1 MNKIWAILLCIAVT
15 NTTIA
20 QEIDSLQLFL
30 DSLESSLH
38 FQKGEIELKEGLGT
52 LNTPEGFRYLDEKQ
66 AEFVIRDLWGNPQGD
81 GTLGMIVPDNV
92 SLMDMNAWAFIIT
105 YDEIGYVKDD
115 DAEDIDYDELMT
127 EMKTEAEAQNAQRM
141 QLGFEPI
148 SIVGWAAKPY
158 YDKEKNVLHWAKEI
172 RFGETEEHT
181 LNYNVRILGRK
192 GVLVLNAVASMHELA
207 EVEQNI
213 NPVLAS
219 FSYADGNKYTD
230 FNPDMDEVAAWT
242 VGGLVA
248 GKVLTKMGFFAILLK
263 NLKLILLAIAGV
275 GGAAWRWFK
284 RKTEPPV
291 VRDIEGSS
299 NA

>member
-1 MNKIWAILLCIAVT
+1 
-15 NTTIA
+15 
-20 QEIDSLQLFL
+20 
-30 DSLESSLH
+30 
-38 FQKGEIELKEGLGT
+38 
-52 LNTPEGFRYLDEKQ
+52 
-66 AEFVIRDLWGNPQGD
+66 
-81 GTLGMIVPDNV
+81 
-92 SLMDMNAWAFIIT
+92 IIT

-207 EVEQNI
+207 EVEQKI

-219 FSYADGNKYTD
+219 YSYADGNKYTD
-230 FNPDMDEVAAWT
+230 FNPDMD
-242 VGGLVA
+242 
-248 GKVLTKMGFFAILLK
+248 
-263 NLKLILLAIAGV
+263 
-275 GGAAWRWFK
+275 
-284 RKTEPPV
+284 
-291 VRDIEGSS
+291 
-299 NA
+299 

>member
-1 MNKIWAILLCIAVT
+1 
-15 NTTIA
+15 
-20 QEIDSLQLFL
+20 
-30 DSLESSLH
+30 
-38 FQKGEIELKEGLGT
+38 
-52 LNTPEGFRYLDEKQ
+52 
-66 AEFVIRDLWGNPQGD
+66 
-81 GTLGMIVPDNV
+81 
-92 SLMDMNAWAFIIT
+92 
-105 YDEIGYVKDD
+105 
-115 DAEDIDYDELMT
+115 
-127 EMKTEAEAQNAQRM
+127 
-141 QLGFEPI
+141 
-148 SIVGWAAKPY
+148 
-158 YDKEKNVLHWAKEI
+158 VLHWAKEI